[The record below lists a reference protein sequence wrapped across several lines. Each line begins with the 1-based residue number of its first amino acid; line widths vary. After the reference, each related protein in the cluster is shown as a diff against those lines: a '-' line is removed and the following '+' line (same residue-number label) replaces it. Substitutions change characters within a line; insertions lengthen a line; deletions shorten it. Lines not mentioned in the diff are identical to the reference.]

1 MTRGKSTT
9 QLVRIPDEFTKY
21 ERARILGSR
30 ALQIAMG
37 APSMLKLTPEQLE
50 AMNYSSL
57 EIAKQELG
65 AGLIPIVV
73 KRPLPPKHSVHG
85 AHTPEQEKQ

>member
-1 MTRGKSTT
+1 MTRGKSPTK
-9 QLVRIPDEFTKY
+9 LVRIPDEFTKY

-37 APSMLKLTPEQLE
+37 APSLLKLTPEELE
-50 AMNYSSL
+50 AINYSSL
-57 EIAKQELG
+57 EIAKKELV

-73 KRPLPPKHSVHG
+73 KRPLPPKHG
-85 AHTPEQEKQ
+85 APAPEQ